1 MFGAD
6 GQSWAKVQGAL
17 RSGLV
22 ADGDVELVLERPLTV
37 ASGPSG
43 DRAAAAS
50 TSASGWT
57 TLSEKEL
64 ERRAAEDE
72 ERMLARAAAKVP
84 GSLDEASSFNLLA
97 FAFAATTIGLFLA
110 GFS

>member
-1 MFGAD
+1 M
-6 GQSWAKVQGAL
+6 QGAL

-22 ADGDVELVLERPLTV
+22 ADGDVELVLERQAL
-37 ASGPSG
+37 AQAAG
-43 DRAAAAS
+43 AAAAAGADG
-50 TSASGWT
+50 TGAAAGGGGWT
-57 TLSEKEL
+57 TLTEEEL

-84 GSLDEASSFNLLA
+84 GSLDEDSSFNLVA
-97 FAFAATTIGLFLA
+97 FGFAATTIGLFLA